1 VEGPSDRIYLRA
13 WIRLQNPELE
23 EGTDYSIMFYGGRLL
38 NHLSA
43 DDSEVSEFIS
53 LRKLNRH
60 LCVVID
66 SDKTTANSRI
76 NSTKKRVKDEWGPHS
91 GFAWVTAGREI
102 ENYVEPEAMLDAL
115 NAVAPG
121 KRHALNT
128 DRYAAQISRDRHGR
142 PVADKLKVAHWL
154 VENNRLSLDRL
165 DLRRKIEQIC
175 TFIAAANQSTSGVSP
190 TVG

>member
-76 NSTKKRVKDEWGPHS
+76 NSTKKRVKDEW
-91 GFAWVTAGREI
+91 
-102 ENYVEPEAMLDAL
+102 AL
-115 NAVAPG
+115 T
-121 KRHALNT
+121 L
-128 DRYAAQISRDRHGR
+128 
-142 PVADKLKVAHWL
+142 
-154 VENNRLSLDRL
+154 
-165 DLRRKIEQIC
+165 
-175 TFIAAANQSTSGVSP
+175 VSP
-190 TVG
+190 G